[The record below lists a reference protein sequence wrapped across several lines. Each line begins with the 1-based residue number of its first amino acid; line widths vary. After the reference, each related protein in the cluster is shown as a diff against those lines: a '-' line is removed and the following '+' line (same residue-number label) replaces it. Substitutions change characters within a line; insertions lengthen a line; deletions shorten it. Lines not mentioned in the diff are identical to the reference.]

1 MAETDPFPPIRG
13 LIENTLID
21 WEGMIA
27 AIVFLPMCNLR
38 CHYCHAAH
46 LLRASPDP
54 ETIPLDAVFGLID
67 QRKGWLDGVVV
78 TGGEPLLHDTLPNLL
93 RAIKGRGVGAKLD
106 TNGTNPRKL
115 AKLIDDGLV
124 DFVAMDVKA
133 PLDWNKYR
141 EVAGVDVD
149 ISAIRECID
158 LLMEGRVGYEF
169 RTTVCPKFTNG
180 EDIEAIAKDIAGAKR
195 LVLQPFRPQNLLDK
209 SLLDVKPYHVE
220 TLQEFADLAKP
231 YVDECYVRGNKRA

>member
-1 MAETDPFPPIRG
+1 MAETNQYPPIRG

-27 AIVFLPMCNLR
+27 AIVFLPGCNFR

-46 LLRASPDP
+46 LLRTPPDP
-54 ETIPLDAVFGLID
+54 ETIPVDAVFGLIEKR
-67 QRKGWLDGVVV
+67 QGWLDGVVV
-78 TGGEPLLHDTLPNLL
+78 TGGEALLHDPLPNLL
-93 RAIKGRGVGAKLD
+93 RAIKDRGVGAKLD
-106 TNGTNPRKL
+106 TNGSSPRKL

-133 PLDWNKYR
+133 PLDWDKYR
-141 EVAGVDVD
+141 EVAGVEVNL
-149 ISAIRECID
+149 SAIRESIG
-158 LLMEGRVGYEF
+158 LLMEGRVDYEF
-169 RTTVCPKFTNG
+169 RTTVCPKFTDG

-195 LVLQPFRPQNLLDK
+195 LVLQPFRPQNLLDE

-231 YVDECYVRGNKRA
+231 YVGECYVRGNKGH